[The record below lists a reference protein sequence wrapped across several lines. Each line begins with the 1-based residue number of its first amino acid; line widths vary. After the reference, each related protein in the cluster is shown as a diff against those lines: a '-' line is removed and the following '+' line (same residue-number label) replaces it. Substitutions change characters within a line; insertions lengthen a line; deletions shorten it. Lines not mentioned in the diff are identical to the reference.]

1 MCIRDRELRMEN
13 VCFSYD
19 GADRDY
25 VLDNVSLVIP
35 EHKVTAIVGARD
47 VYKRQAYVRGNKL

>member
-1 MCIRDRELRMEN
+1 MGSRTRAGYIASKLSILPEKRESRMEN

-35 EHKVTAIVGARD
+35 ET
-47 VYKRQAYVRGNKL
+47 